1 MPQPIR
7 SRLTPLPVAIALV
20 LASPLAAWAQEAPNR
35 DTPSPGG
42 LMPSIVKPNPKTAPG
57 QNSKPQTPQPAAPQN
72 AQGGWTIVLLAFRD
86 APAESDPGS
95 PPSPSSPPTRSK
107 SGRPTDAASSQ
118 NAASPGPE
126 AKAQAAR
133 ARELLAQQA
142 ALKGGA
148 VPGAGSLTVQ
158 ERGRSAVVAVGAF
171 SDPASPQAEAALK
184 AVRELTIDGKQPF
197 AAAFLA
203 PPGTLEN
210 VGRRP
215 ELNLVTARE
224 QFGEQARFTLQ
235 IGAYGRDDIADRQP
249 TEAELKDVR
258 KAAED
263 AAAALRAEGELAFYY
278 HGPRRSMVT
287 IGVFTDADTQSINSP
302 NRAELNAL
310 RKRFPNNLYN
320 GQAIRERVGT
330 AAPRLQRSQ
339 LVQIP
344 QEQ

>member
-1 MPQPIR
+1 MATLAGVAIGQPSEDR
-7 SRLTPLPVAIALV
+7 SR
-20 LASPLAAWAQEAPNR
+20 
-35 DTPSPGG
+35 PGG
-42 LMPSIVKPNPKTAPG
+42 LMPSIVKPG
-57 QNSKPQTPQPAAPQN
+57 QKGDQPADKPQPNTPQAAGQ
-72 AQGGWTIVLLAFRD
+72 AWTIVLLAFRD
-86 APAESDPGS
+86 APSEGDAANPGT
-95 PPSPSSPPTRSK
+95 PPTRSK
-107 SGRPTDAASSQ
+107 SGRPTDGSTP
-118 NAASPGPE
+118 PGPLSPSAE

-133 ARELLAQQA
+133 AREMLSQQA
-142 ALKGGA
+142 PLKGGA
-148 VPGAGSLTVQ
+148 IPGAGSLTVQ

-171 SDPASPQAEAALK
+171 SDPTSPQAEAALK

-203 PPGTLEN
+203 PPGSLAN

-215 ELNLVTARE
+215 ELNLLSARQ
-224 QFGEQARFTLQ
+224 QFGDQARFTLQ
-235 IGAYGRDDIADRQP
+235 VGAYGRDDIADRQP

-287 IGVFTDADTQSINSP
+287 IGVFTDADAQSVNSP

-320 GQAIRERVGT
+320 GQGIRERVGNSV
-330 AAPRLQRSQ
+330 PRLQRSQ
-339 LVQIP
+339 LVEIP